1 MKTFYQI
8 CSIQIDTV
16 LSEYTTKHFT
26 IITKHGNT
34 FFANTMA
41 SRIFSTEEV
50 ALFSFFLMEDM
61 ETEIDNPY
69 EPLVECSN
77 EKFEYL
83 EEQNDSG
90 R

>member
-1 MKTFYQI
+1 MTF
-8 CSIQIDTV
+8 
-16 LSEYTTKHFT
+16 L
-26 IITKHGNT
+26 
-34 FFANTMA
+34 ANTMA

-50 ALFSFFLMEDM
+50 VSFLCFLMEDM
-61 ETEIDNPY
+61 ETEFDNPY

-83 EEQNDSG
+83 EEQSDSG

>member
-8 CSIQIDTV
+8 FSIQDRY
-16 LSEYTTKHFT
+16 ST
-26 IITKHGNT
+26 IRIYNKAFCYNNKTYGMT
-34 FFANTMA
+34 FLANTMA

-50 ALFSFFLMEDM
+50 VLFSFFSWK
-61 ETEIDNPY
+61 TEIDNPY

-83 EEQNDSG
+83 EEQNNSS

>member
-16 LSEYTTKHFT
+16 LSEYMTC
-26 IITKHGNT
+26 
-34 FFANTMA
+34 FANTMA
-41 SRIFSTEEV
+41 SRIFFTEEV
-50 ALFSFFLMEDM
+50 VIFSWKTWKQNLI
-61 ETEIDNPY
+61 TYY

-83 EEQNDSG
+83 EE
-90 R
+90 

>member
-16 LSEYTTKHFT
+16 RIYNKAIYYNNKTY
-26 IITKHGNT
+26 GMT

-50 ALFSFFLMEDM
+50 VLFSFFSWKTWKHNLI
-61 ETEIDNPY
+61 TQ
-69 EPLVECSN
+69 PLVECSN

>member
-26 IITKHGNT
+26 IITKHGMT

-41 SRIFSTEEV
+41 SRIFFREEV
-50 ALFSFFLMEDM
+50 VLFSFFSWK
-61 ETEIDNPY
+61 TW
-69 EPLVECSN
+69 
-77 EKFEYL
+77 K
-83 EEQNDSG
+83 QNLITHMSLL
-90 R
+90 